1 MEKKNRI
8 LDFFIRNSAR
18 VEKNKVL
25 NEIVQ
30 CFVVLI
36 PIFMIGSFCL
46 VLQNFPV
53 PAVAQWI
60 STAFDGLLYDGLE
73 FIYDATYGMVAIYV
87 LVVLSYRYSIVL
99 TKGFSSLN
107 VLNTITAVAS
117 YFILIGGDSFV
128 SDSKVT
134 VKVFLQD
141 NTSAQNIFMAM
152 LVSII
157 ATQLTLRISGVMSK
171 NSETLILKTDFTRS
185 IKGMLPMVGTMCI
198 FAAFALAIK
207 GLTGYTHFGDFIV
220 DAINKPFKI
229 LGQNVFSGLLLLFV
243 ENMAWFFGVH
253 GGNTFRELTA
263 LIFEDG
269 ASGIFS
275 KTFLDM
281 YAILS
286 GSGLTIG
293 LIIASLIVV
302 KDREH
307 RKLMGIS
314 FIPGIFNINEMIIFG
329 VPVVLNLPLLV
340 PFVLMPMIAFVVAYG
355 ATVLGIVPDIVTTV
369 EWTTP
374 GIFSGYLATGSWQ
387 GAALQAVIIVISIL
401 VYLPFVKLNEK
412 VKNALYE
419 DKIHQLTEV
428 FKKAEKQN
436 KSLDFAKLPNK
447 LVTVVARIGNKLK
460 YDMKR
465 EQITIHYQPQHD
477 SDGRVVSSEA
487 LLRWKADTEK
497 VIYPPL
503 VVAIAREFRIYE
515 SMTEIIVEEALSDV
529 VRIHKEVGEYLPVS
543 VNIDVDQLLNK
554 TFINWV
560 IGRVKYYGIPE
571 GTLGLEITEQ
581 QNLVGASNLSEIL
594 DKFKEHGII
603 VSIDDF
609 SMGYTS
615 LAYLQMNQF
624 DYIKLDGGIVKNLD
638 KNERSKD
645 IVDSLINLGKNLG
658 FEVIAEYVENKEL
671 QNILEGMGCNKYQ
684 GYLYSPAV
692 GIDEYIDYIKQH
704 NL

>member
-1 MEKKNRI
+1 MKEKI

-18 VEKNKVL
+18 MEKNKVI

-30 CFVVLI
+30 SFVVLF
-36 PIFMIGSFCL
+36 PIFIIGAFSL
-46 VLQNFPV
+46 TLQNFPV

-60 STAFDGLLYDGLE
+60 REAFDGLLYNGLE
-73 FIYDATYGMVAIYV
+73 FVYDATYGMVAIYV
-87 LVVLSYRYSIVL
+87 LIVLAFRYSIVL
-99 TKGFSSLN
+99 TNGFSSLN
-107 VLNTITAVAS
+107 VLNTITAIAS
-117 YFILIGGDSFV
+117 YMILIAGDTFV
-128 SDSKVT
+128 DGNMVD
-134 VKVFLQD
+134 VKAFLQD
-141 NTSAQNIFMAM
+141 NTSADNIFLA
-152 LVSII
+152 VFVAIV
-157 ATQLTLRISGVMSK
+157 ATRLTLWISGAMKK
-171 NSETLILKTDFTRS
+171 NSQEPLLRTDFSRS
-185 IKGMLPMVGTMCI
+185 VKGMLPMVATMCI
-198 FAAFALAIK
+198 FVAITLVVK
-207 GLTGYTHFGDFIV
+207 GLTGYNRVGDLFVDIIV
-220 DAINKPFKI
+220 QPFKM
-229 LGQNVFSGLLLLFV
+229 LGQNVISGTLLVFV
-243 ENMAWFFGVH
+243 ESFVWFFGLH
-253 GGNTFRELTA
+253 GANMFKELTS
-263 LIFEDG
+263 LIFVDG
-269 ASGIFS
+269 SDGIFS

-281 YAILS
+281 YTVLS
-286 GSGLTIG
+286 GTGITIG
-293 LIIASLIVV
+293 LIIASLCVV

-307 RKLMGIS
+307 KKLMGIS
-314 FIPGIFNINEMIIFG
+314 LIPGIFNINEMVIYG
-329 VPVVLNLPLLV
+329 VPVVLNLPLII
-340 PFVLMPMIAFVVAYG
+340 PFVLTPVMSFLIAYG
-355 ATVLGIVPDIVTTV
+355 ATTLGIVPVVSTTV

-374 GIFSGYLATGSWQ
+374 AVFSGYMATGSWK
-387 GAALQAVIIVISIL
+387 GAALQIVIILISVFI
-401 VYLPFVKLNEK
+401 YLPFVKLNEK

-419 DKIHQLTEV
+419 EKIVQLTEMY
-428 FKKAEKQN
+428 KEAEQQN
-436 KSLDFAKLPNK
+436 KTIYFSTLPNK
-447 LVTVVARIGNKLK
+447 LVTVAARIGNCLK

-465 EQITIHYQPQHD
+465 EKITIHYQPQHN
-477 SDGRVVSSEA
+477 SEGKVVSSEA
-487 LLRWKADTEK
+487 LLRWKADTDK

-503 VVAIAREFRIYE
+503 AVAIAKEFRIYD
-515 SMTEIIVEEALSDV
+515 SMTEIIVEEALADV
-529 VRIHKEVGEYLPVS
+529 VRIHKEIGEYIPVS
-543 VNIDVDQLLNK
+543 INIDVEQLLNK
-554 TFINWV
+554 SFINWV

-671 QNILEGMGCNKYQ
+671 QGILEGMGCNKYQ

-692 GIDEYIDYIKQH
+692 GIDEYIEYIKQH